1 MPFLSL
7 LRGDLTA
14 VPPLSPILFR
24 MKGCRM
30 GARGPRT
37 ELDRL
42 WLGYLS
48 AGALVML
55 AYHLVPPEGI
65 GSAVRIT
72 LYRLDS
78 ASAAVMVGY
87 GVLRHRPRPRLPW
100 VLLGLSQVVYAAAD
114 PSFHIA
120 YYPLV
125 LAGLL
130 MLIRRRTPGRDL
142 PGMLDAAVI
151 GVGAA
156 MLSWLYL
163 IAPNARLD
171 APALVKALSL
181 AYPVLDL
188 LMLTIALR
196 LILGAGRRPASF
208 FLLTFNL
215 LAFVAADTSYVSQ
228 RLDGTYQAGNF
239 LDAIW
244 LAGNL
249 ALGAAALHPTM
260 VRLTDPSPV
269 RDTSISPARIAALC
283 GAALIAP
290 IILFIQN
297 SRDDL
302 RDIPVIALA
311 CALLFGLTIARLASL
326 VSDQRRLAITDAL
339 TGLYT
344 RRFFEARLP
353 IEVARARRA
362 GGSLAVFIVD
372 VDHFKSI
379 NDHYGHPAGD
389 QALIEIAARLRG
401 AARGGDVL
409 SRYGGEEFALLVPE
423 ASLSELATIA
433 ERLRLRVAS
442 SPVAVSEGTWIA
454 VTVSV
459 GAACFPL
466 HGDSPN
472 ELVATADRALYVA
485 KTRGRDRVVVGE
497 AATPSANPVADH
509 TAMIDYLSHV
519 ADEVDALLAA
529 HEHSL
534 AISRWTMTMVTAL
547 GLDEATARNAELA
560 GRLHDI
566 GKIVIP
572 EAVLTKPT
580 ALTEDEWRLVRQHP
594 EYGYRLARMVP
605 GFGVVADIIRQHH
618 ERYDGQGYPSTL
630 VGDGIRV
637 EARVLA
643 ICDSWAAMLVDRPY
657 QPGLSVEDA
666 SEQLRLGRGTQFD
679 PDVVDLFLDLLRKGE
694 VGDLKRPTERT
705 DSEFALPLAR
715 RRGRE
720 S

>member
-1 MPFLSL
+1 
-7 LRGDLTA
+7 
-14 VPPLSPILFR
+14 
-24 MKGCRM
+24 M

-37 ELDRL
+37 DNDRL
-42 WLGYLS
+42 WIGYLS
-48 AGALVML
+48 AGALVLL
-55 AYHLVPPEGI
+55 AYYLVPPTGA
-65 GSAVRIT
+65 GVGVRIT
-72 LYRLDS
+72 LYCLDS
-78 ASAAVMVGY
+78 ASAAVMVVIGI
-87 GVLRHRPRPRLPW
+87 LRHHPRPRLPW
-100 VLLGLSQVVYAAAD
+100 FMLALSQVVYAAAD
-114 PSFHIA
+114 TSFYVAHYA
-120 YYPLV
+120 FGNVDYPGVADPLYVAHYPLV
-125 LAGLL
+125 VAGLL

-142 PGMLDAAVI
+142 PGILDAAVI

-156 MLSWLYL
+156 MLSWLFL

-171 APALVKALSL
+171 APIVVKAFSL

-188 LMLTIALR
+188 LMLTVALR
-196 LILGAGRRPASF
+196 LILGGGRRPLSF
-208 FLLTFNL
+208 YLLTFNM
-215 LAFVAADTSYVSQ
+215 LAFVAADTMYVAQQLS
-228 RLDGTYQAGNF
+228 GTYVTGNF

-249 ALGAAALHPTM
+249 GLGAAALHPTM
-260 VRLTDPSPV
+260 ARLTDPSPV
-269 RDTSISPARIAALC
+269 RDASIGPARITALC
-283 GAALIAP
+283 AAALIAP
-290 IILFIQN
+290 VTLFIQAN
-297 SRDDL
+297 RGDF

-311 CALLFGLTIARLASL
+311 CAALFGLTIARLAGL

-339 TGLYT
+339 TGLHT
-344 RRFFEARLP
+344 RRFFEAQLP
-353 IEVARARRA
+353 IEVARARRG

-379 NDHYGHPAGD
+379 NDRYGHPAGD

-409 SRYGGEEFALLVPE
+409 ARYGGEEFALLVPE
-423 ASLSELATIA
+423 ASLSELQTIA
-433 ERLRLRVAS
+433 ERLRVRVAS
-442 SPVAVSEGTWIA
+442 SPVAVSEDTWIA

-485 KTRGRDRVVVGE
+485 KARGRDQVVVGE
-497 AATPSANPVADH
+497 ASATNTAVATDH

-529 HEHSL
+529 HDHSL
-534 AISRWTMTMVTAL
+534 AISRWALTMATAL
-547 GLDEATARNAELA
+547 GQDEAMARNAELA

-618 ERYDGQGYPSTL
+618 ERYDGNGYPSRL
-630 VGDGIRV
+630 VGNGIRV

-657 QPGLSVEDA
+657 QPALSVDA
-666 SEQLRLGRGTQFD
+666 AAEQLRQGRGTQFD
-679 PDVVDLFLDLLRKGE
+679 PDVVDLFLDLLRQGR
-694 VGDLKRPTERT
+694 VGDLKKPTE
-705 DSEFALPLAR
+705 LAPEQR
-715 RRGRE
+715 P
-720 S
+720 

>member
-1 MPFLSL
+1 
-7 LRGDLTA
+7 
-14 VPPLSPILFR
+14 
-24 MKGCRM
+24 M

-37 ELDRL
+37 DNDRL
-42 WLGYLS
+42 WIGYLS

-55 AYHLVPPEGI
+55 AYYLVPPVGA
-65 GSAVRIT
+65 GVGVRIL
-72 LYRLDS
+72 LYCLDS
-78 ASAAVMVGY
+78 ASAAVMVII

-100 VLLGLSQVVYAAAD
+100 FMLALSQVVYAAAD
-114 PSFHIA
+114 TSFYVAHYA
-120 YYPLV
+120 FGNLDYPGVADPLYVAHYPLV
-125 LAGLL
+125 VAGLL

-142 PGMLDAAVI
+142 PGILDAAVI

-156 MLSWLYL
+156 MLSWLFL

-171 APALVKALSL
+171 APIVVKAFSL

-188 LMLTIALR
+188 LMLTVALR
-196 LILGAGRRPASF
+196 LILGGGRRPASF
-208 FLLTFNL
+208 YLLTFNM
-215 LAFVAADTSYVSQ
+215 LAFVAADTMYVSQ
-228 RLDGTYQAGNF
+228 QLSGTYVTGNF

-249 ALGAAALHPTM
+249 GLGAAALHPTM
-260 VRLTDPSPV
+260 ARLTDPSPV
-269 RDTSISPARIAALC
+269 RDASIGPARITALC

-290 IILFIQN
+290 VTLFIQAN
-297 SRDDL
+297 RGDF

-311 CALLFGLTIARLASL
+311 CAALFGLTIARLAGL

-339 TGLYT
+339 TGLHT
-344 RRFFEARLP
+344 RRFFEAQLP
-353 IEVARARRA
+353 IEVARARRG

-379 NDHYGHPAGD
+379 NDRYGHPAGD

-409 SRYGGEEFALLVPE
+409 ARYGGEEFALLVPE
-423 ASLSELATIA
+423 ASLTELQTIA
-433 ERLRLRVAS
+433 ERLRVRVAS
-442 SPVAVSEGTWIA
+442 SPVAISEDTWIA

-485 KTRGRDRVVVGE
+485 KARGRDRVVVGE
-497 AATPSANPVADH
+497 ASATSTAVATDH

-529 HEHSL
+529 HDHSL
-534 AISRWTMTMVTAL
+534 AISRWALTLVTAL
-547 GLDEATARNAELA
+547 GQDEAMARNAELA

-618 ERYDGQGYPSTL
+618 ERYDGTGYPSRL
-630 VGDGIRV
+630 VGNGIRV

-657 QPGLSVEDA
+657 QPALSVDA
-666 SEQLRLGRGTQFD
+666 AAEQLRQGRGTQFD
-679 PDVVDLFLDLLRKGE
+679 PDVVDLFLDLLRRGE
-694 VGDLKRPTERT
+694 VGDLKKPTEL
-705 DSEFALPLAR
+705 SPEHPAR
-715 RRGRE
+715 
-720 S
+720 

>member
-1 MPFLSL
+1 
-7 LRGDLTA
+7 
-14 VPPLSPILFR
+14 
-24 MKGCRM
+24 M
-30 GARGPRT
+30 GARGPRSDN
-37 ELDRL
+37 DRL
-42 WLGYLS
+42 WIGYLS
-48 AGALVML
+48 VGALVML
-55 AYHLVPPEGI
+55 AYYLVPTEGA
-65 GSAVRIT
+65 GAGVRIT
-72 LYRLDS
+72 LYCLDS
-78 ASAAVMVGY
+78 ASAAVMVIIGM
-87 GVLRHRPRPRLPW
+87 VRHRPRPRLPW
-100 VLLGLSQVVYAAAD
+100 LLLALSQVVYAAAD
-114 PSFHIA
+114 TTFYISHYALGVLDYPGAADPLYVAH
-120 YYPLV
+120 YPLV
-125 LAGLL
+125 VAGLML
-130 MLIRRRTPGRDL
+130 LIRRRTPGRDL
-142 PGMLDAAVI
+142 PGVLDAAVI

-156 MLSWLYL
+156 MLSWLFL

-171 APALVKALSL
+171 APVVVKAFSL

-188 LMLTIALR
+188 LMLTVALR
-196 LILGAGRRPASF
+196 LILGGGRRPASF
-208 FLLTFNL
+208 YLLTFNM
-215 LAFVAADTSYVSQ
+215 LAFVAADTMYVSQ
-228 RLDGTYQAGNF
+228 QLDGSYVTGNY

-260 VRLTDPSPV
+260 ARLTDPTPV
-269 RDTSISPARIAALC
+269 RDASIGPARIAALC

-290 IILFIQN
+290 VTLYIQ
-297 SRDDL
+297 SARGDL

-311 CALLFGLTIARLASL
+311 CALLFGLTIARLAGL

-339 TGLYT
+339 TGLHT
-344 RRFFEARLP
+344 RRFFEAQLP

-409 SRYGGEEFALLVPE
+409 ARYGGEEFALLVPE

-442 SPVAVSEGTWIA
+442 SPVALSEDTWIA

-485 KTRGRDRVVVGE
+485 KARGRDRVVIGE
-497 AATPSANPVADH
+497 AAATSTGTVTDH

-519 ADEVDALLAA
+519 ADEVDALLHAQ
-529 HEHSL
+529 EHSL
-534 AISRWTMTMVTAL
+534 AISRWVHTLVTAL
-547 GLDEATARNAELA
+547 GQDDATARNAELA

-618 ERYDGQGYPSTL
+618 ERYDGNGYPSRL
-630 VGDGIRV
+630 VGNGIRV

-657 QPGLSVEDA
+657 QPALSVDA
-666 SEQLRLGRGTQFD
+666 AAEQLRQGRGTQFD
-679 PDVVDLFLDLLRKGE
+679 PDVVDLFLDLLAKGQI
-694 VGDLKRPTERT
+694 GDLKRPTELT
-705 DSEFALPLAR
+705 SEQQP
-715 RRGRE
+715 
-720 S
+720 